1 MTDKKTKDKEL
12 SLPKRGE
19 RINKDSSQMPIPRQ
33 GEIWLIEFPLTLE
46 DRKPTRPCL
55 VISDNIQNQYGKW
68 IVVIPLTT
76 EDIENIEPFE
86 VYVENTKESGLEY
99 PSKLQFNYPRTVDRA
114 RLKEHL
120 GVLNSKKISEL
131 KRAWKTAFDSENW
144 EW

>member
-1 MTDKKTKDKEL
+1 MTGKKQNNKTL
-12 SLPKRGE
+12 PLPK
-19 RINKDSSQMPIPRQ
+19 Q
-33 GEIWLIEFPLTLE
+33 GQIWLVKFPPTKE
-46 DRKPTRPCL
+46 DRKPIRPCL
-55 VISDNIQNQYGKW
+55 IISDNIQNQYGKW

-86 VYVENTKESGLEY
+86 VFVKNTPETGLDY

-120 GVLNSKKISEL
+120 GVVSKKMIREL
-131 KRAWKTAFDSENW
+131 RKAWQIAFDSENW

>member
-1 MTDKKTKDKEL
+1 MTGKQHSNKTL
-12 SLPKRGE
+12 LLPK
-19 RINKDSSQMPIPRQ
+19 Q
-33 GEIWLIEFPLTLE
+33 GQIWLIKFPPTKE
-46 DRKPTRPCL
+46 DRKPIRPCL

-68 IVVIPLTT
+68 IVVISLTT

-86 VYVENTKESGLEY
+86 VFVKNTPETGLDY

-120 GVLNSKKISEL
+120 GVVSKKMIREL
-131 KRAWKTAFDSENW
+131 RKAWQIAFDSENW